1 MELRHLRYFVAVAET
16 ENFHRAA
23 ERLNLVQSAL
33 SHQIRDLERE
43 LGVDLFE
50 RRGRGI
56 ALTPTG
62 ALFLAEAQ
70 GILGSV
76 ARASERARRASRGQ
90 LGTLKVGFQPVV
102 ARHRM
107 IPAAFNAFRSENR
120 AVELQL
126 LPMTTTPQVEALQRG
141 EIEAALLYLPA
152 EQPGLETLRICVD
165 DWLLAV
171 PAHHRLARRPVV
183 RMQDLV
189 DEDFVWFPRSAST
202 DWYDRWINRCMAA
215 GFVPRVV
222 QESVEEGLLLNL
234 VAAGMGVYF
243 ALSTLRAQ
251 KPAGVVLKQVAD
263 FSMPM
268 DLDLVWRAS
277 NRSPLLRRFIATVER
292 LRDAGD

>member
-1 MELRHLRYFVAVAET
+1 MELRHLRYFVAVAEV

-62 ALFLAEAQ
+62 TLFLEEAQ
-70 GILGSV
+70 RILAEV

-90 LGTLKVGFQPVV
+90 LGTLRIGFQPVV
-102 ARHRM
+102 ARHRR
-107 IPAAFNAFRSENR
+107 IPAAFHAFRTANP

-126 LPMTTTPQVEALQRG
+126 LPMTTTPQVEALKRG

-152 EQPGLETLRICVD
+152 EHGELETLRICVD

-171 PAHHRLARRPVV
+171 PAHHRLARRATI
-183 RMQDLV
+183 RMADLR

-202 DWYDRWINRCMAA
+202 DWYDRWMNRCMAA

-234 VAAGMGVYF
+234 VAAGMGIYF
-243 ALSTLRAQ
+243 ALSTLRSQ
-251 KPAGVVLKQVAD
+251 KPVGVVLKRVSD

-268 DLDLVWRAS
+268 DLDLVWRRS
-277 NRSPLLRRFIATVER
+277 NRSPLLRRFIAIVEQR
-292 LRDAGD
+292 RDAA